1 MNVFDVVNSLS
12 RFKDTEFNEND
23 SEMEK
28 IYLPFIVNRS
38 FSYYPDTIIH
48 ANEMNSKSFLP
59 KRMQHDYY
67 KYSLRPRKRFSK
79 WLKKDKDSDLELVQ
93 NYFNFSKKK
102 AIEALSIL
110 TKENLLSIKAEM
122 DEGGA

>member
-1 MNVFDVVNSLS
+1 MNVFDIVNSLS
-12 RFKDTEFNEND
+12 RFKDSEFNEND

-28 IYLPFIVNRS
+28 QYIPYIVNRS

-48 ANEMNSKSFLP
+48 ANEMNMRGLLS

-67 KYSLRPRKRFSK
+67 KYSLRARKRFSK
-79 WLKKDKDSDLELVQ
+79 WLKKDKDIDLELVQ
-93 NYFNFSKKK
+93 KYFGFSKKK

-110 TKENLLSIKAEM
+110 TKKNLLSIKAEM